1 MPCTDEKIRSPPG
14 LRIFVFYLYAPG
26 RLRLEG
32 ERLLPVERGVAH
44 ASGSRIDLIPETMLV
59 YTSME

>member
-1 MPCTDEKIRSPPG
+1 M
-14 LRIFVFYLYAPG
+14 FYLYAPG

-32 ERLLPVERGVAH
+32 EPLLPVERGGAR
-44 ASGSRIDLIPETMLV
+44 APGSWSSLAPETMLV

>member
-1 MPCTDEKIRSPPG
+1 M
-14 LRIFVFYLYAPG
+14 FYLYAPG

-32 ERLLPVERGVAH
+32 ERLLPVERGVAL
-44 ASGSRIDLIPETMLV
+44 APWISLAPETMLV

>member
-1 MPCTDEKIRSPPG
+1 MFT
-14 LRIFVFYLYAPG
+14 LYAPG

-32 ERLLPVERGVAH
+32 ERLLPVERGVAL
-44 ASGSRIDLIPETMLV
+44 APGSWISLAPETMLV

>member
-1 MPCTDEKIRSPPG
+1 M
-14 LRIFVFYLYAPG
+14 FYVYVRG
-26 RLRLEG
+26 RLRLGG

-44 ASGSRIDLIPETMLV
+44 ASGSWISLAPETMLV